1 VPAQFLVRDQGLF
14 ASRGG
19 PSLGVA
25 LFIIGAVCLVAAL
38 VRPVAFLA
46 LPGGIGAVVLAIWY
60 AVRLRSFS
68 NSTFGD
74 IVGVGTVVAIVGGV
88 VAVIGGIL
96 ALTRAL
102 IAPTFLVRRRV
113 GVSTLRAAEHTK
125 RAKES
130 RWPST
135 PRPTSCRPKGSRLG
149 PGPTAP
155 FHRLRTWIPV
165 ST

>member
-1 VPAQFLVRDQGLF
+1 MPAQFLVRDQGLF

-25 LFIIGAVCLVAAL
+25 LFIVGAVCLVAAL

-68 NSTFGD
+68 SSTFGD

-96 ALTRAL
+96 ALTR
-102 IAPTFLVRRRV
+102 R
-113 GVSTLRAAEHTK
+113 
-125 RAKES
+125 
-130 RWPST
+130 
-135 PRPTSCRPKGSRLG
+135 
-149 PGPTAP
+149 
-155 FHRLRTWIPV
+155 
-165 ST
+165 